1 MKFLHTRSD
10 DGTKLRLARW
20 NEEGERDILLI
31 HGLAEHLGRYEHIG
45 AFFAEKGWR
54 VTALELRGHGES
66 EGKRG
71 HTESWDRYVEDV
83 QAAMGTIGKE
93 MTIVAHSMGGLVTLA
108 AMMHPMAPKV
118 HSVVLSNPL
127 IGLFGSEAKIKLL
140 IGRALSRL
148 MPRLSLPTDLDP
160 NNICRDPEVVQKYI
174 ADPLIFSGVTAR
186 WATEMIKMQAKVM
199 DYAGTYKLP
208 MNLLIGDEDKICDPD
223 VAKEFAGKYGG
234 EIQTDVY
241 PPCFHELFN
250 EPEKLEILAKAET
263 WIQGTWAE

>member
-20 NEEGERDILLI
+20 NEEGERDIFLI

-148 MPRLSLPTDLDP
+148 
-160 NNICRDPEVVQKYI
+160 
-174 ADPLIFSGVTAR
+174 
-186 WATEMIKMQAKVM
+186 
-199 DYAGTYKLP
+199 
-208 MNLLIGDEDKICDPD
+208 IGDEDKICDPD